1 MIAVCGVLSLH
12 TDGAWAVEPS
22 AAESGASTEQLQLDL
37 PGGTLDG
44 ALKALALRSGIQILY
59 APGQVESRRARA
71 LNGRMTLEHALRYLL
86 EGSELRAERVNADT
100 FVLKTVVAPKPEQA
114 AAPAPALMSRQRAVD
129 MDRVEVTGSRIP
141 RIDIDAITPSPMT
154 LITREDIEASGYQ
167 TLFEL
172 LRFQPGMIGHHPVA
186 VAADGGAN
194 FQQPFNVA
202 ATTSLSAL
210 GPRATLFLVD
220 GQRVAN
226 HALTSA
232 ELGGLTD
239 LDAIPLSLV
248 DRVEILRGG
257 ASAIYGADAIAGVVN
272 IILRK
277 RQKGGEVLIRY
288 GLSERGDAG
297 ERRLSLSHGFDT
309 PRGGSG
315 MLAADWFDREA
326 LAGDARDWHTRD
338 HSRDGLSDRR
348 VWLGHYYR
356 FLGLDNVLQPARA
369 ECGNAPAEVID
380 ADCRFDQARYTD
392 LQPAS
397 RRLWLYGHLS
407 EPMWEG
413 ATLELDL
420 RYGEA
425 QQELRRP
432 PFFGSVGL
440 PPGHPDRYRG
450 FSVFSLFLGPP
461 ETRLN
466 YTFFELGPITSRTDN
481 RTLDVGAAL
490 KGWRGD
496 WAWDVSLSHHANR
509 VVSRIDGQVSLEE
522 FLRPDNLDRYRL
534 DGTPNAAELL
544 AAISP
549 TFTLRGEATLQQ
561 LSAGLEG
568 PLFKL
573 PGGVARL
580 AVGGEFLRNGLVNE
594 PDARLLKD
602 DLALGTPKT
611 ARDDHRNS
619 AALYTELG
627 LPLRDNL
634 QAELALR
641 YDDPQD
647 YGSRVSPKLG
657 LKWSPHENLTF
668 RATAATGYRVPSLFE
683 LRRPNVI
690 PESKLVPASDALRP
704 CLEEVIIDPL
714 IRQVVGQLAPSYC
727 RVDLGAFENP
737 NLVPETSRS
746 HTLGMVWAPSPDF
759 SLSFDHFRI
768 RRDNEIAQ
776 GNLLDSPEAFP
787 ESAQR
792 DKDGRLVGIDSYYQ
806 NIGRSDIRGWEAE
819 MRWRVEAGDAGRL
832 SLTAAV
838 HHLSRVDRRV
848 GDGRPF
854 YDHAG
859 YGAPTTNLLGS
870 VQWARG
876 NWTHTLALRAR
887 GPYQVGSPVTGCP
900 GGNRGRCRTP
910 GRGVL
915 DLDIAYNGIPGWRLG
930 LNVRDLA
937 DRDPVNYDIERDGYD
952 IAYDDPRGRYVLLS
966 ARYRF

>member
-1 MIAVCGVLSLH
+1 MSLR

-22 AAESGASTEQLQLDL
+22 AAESGTSTEQLQLDL

-100 FVLKTVVAPKPEQA
+100 FVLKTTVAPKPEQA
-114 AAPAPALMSRQRAVD
+114 VPPPPSMPRQRAVD

-141 RIDIDAITPSPMT
+141 RIDIDAVTPSPMT
-154 LITREDIEASGYQ
+154 LITREDIETSGFQ

-186 VAADGGAN
+186 VAAEGGPN

-202 ATTSLSAL
+202 ATTSLNAL

-220 GQRVAN
+220 GRRVAN
-226 HALTSA
+226 YGLTSA

-277 RQKGGEVLIRY
+277 RQKGGEALIRY
-288 GLSERGDAG
+288 GRSERGDAG

-326 LAGDARDWHTRD
+326 LPGDARDWHTRD
-338 HSRDGLSDRR
+338 RSRDGLPDGRT
-348 VWLGHYYR
+348 WLAHYYR
-356 FLGLDNVLQPARA
+356 FLDLDDVVEPVAL

-380 ADCRFDQARYTD
+380 ANCRFDQARYTD

-407 EPMWEG
+407 EPLWEG
-413 ATLELDL
+413 TTLELDA

-425 QQELRRP
+425 QQELRYP
-432 PFFGSVGL
+432 PFSASVEL
-440 PPGHPDRYRG
+440 PAGHPDRYPDFLPMG
-450 FSVFSLFLGPP
+450 FFLGRP
-461 ETRLN
+461 EVRLN
-466 YTFFELGPITSRTDN
+466 YAFFELGPVTSRTDN
-481 RTLDVGAAL
+481 RTFDFGAAL

-496 WAWDVSLSHHANR
+496 WAWDVSASHHANR
-509 VVSRIDGQVSLEE
+509 VVSSIDGQVSLEE
-522 FLRPDNLDRYRL
+522 FLSPDSLGRYRF
-534 DGTPNAAELL
+534 DGTPNDPERL

-568 PLFKL
+568 PVFKL
-573 PGGVARL
+573 PGGAARL
-580 AVGGEFLRNGLVNE
+580 AVGGEFLRNGLVHE

-611 ARDDHRNS
+611 ARNSHRNS
-619 AALYTELG
+619 AALYAELG
-627 LPLRDNL
+627 LPLLDNL
-634 QAELALR
+634 QADVALR

-657 LKWSPHENLTF
+657 LKWSPHESFTF

-690 PESKLVPASDALRP
+690 PQSKLVPASDALRP
-704 CLEEVIIDPL
+704 CLEEVVIDPSVL
-714 IRQVVGQLAPSYC
+714 QRLAQFRLAPSYC
-727 RVDLGAFENP
+727 RVELGAFENP

-776 GNLLDSPEAFP
+776 GNVLDSPEAFP
-787 ESAQR
+787 ESVRR
-792 DKDGRLVGIDSYYQ
+792 DKGGRLVGIDSYYQ

-819 MRWRVEAGDAGRL
+819 MRWHVDAGDAGRL

-838 HHLSRVDRRV
+838 HQLSRVKRQLGEGAPV
-848 GDGRPF
+848 

-900 GGNRGRCRTP
+900 GYNRGRCRTP

-952 IAYDDPRGRYVLLS
+952 IAYDDPRGRYLLLS